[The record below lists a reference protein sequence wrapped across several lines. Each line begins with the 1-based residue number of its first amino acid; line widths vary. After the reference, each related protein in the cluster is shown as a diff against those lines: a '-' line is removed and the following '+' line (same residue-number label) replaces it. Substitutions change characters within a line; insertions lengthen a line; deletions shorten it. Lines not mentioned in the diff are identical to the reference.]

1 MFKGYIIEQL
11 IRERKIKK
19 ADVYRYADIQKATL
33 DNIIKGTN
41 VPNCNTLEK
50 IADFFNVSIDIFFE
64 REKND
69 NTMYNGNVI
78 KQLLLDKKVT
88 NKELLR
94 YLGTEANASL
104 AQIVNGNPTVKRLE
118 KVADFFGVS
127 MDVFF
132 EREKPFKAYSSA
144 HGDNEQQYKEKIELL
159 ERLLEEKDK
168 RILLLEQMNQ
178 LVNPTESRTDLG
190 QTIKIITQFEN
201 VTA

>member
-11 IRERKIKK
+11 IRERKVKK
-19 ADVYRYADIQKATL
+19 TDVYRYADIQKATL

-190 QTIKIITQFEN
+190 QTT
-201 VTA
+201 

>member
-64 REKND
+64 RDKND

-132 EREKPFKAYSSA
+132 EREKPFKAYPSA

-178 LVNPTESRTDLG
+178 LVNSAESRTDLG
-190 QTIKIITQFEN
+190 QTI
-201 VTA
+201 

>member
-11 IRERKIKK
+11 IRERKVKK

-50 IADFFNVSIDIFFE
+50 IADFFNASIDIFFE
-64 REKND
+64 RDKND

-132 EREKPFKAYSSA
+132 EREKPFKAYPSA

-178 LVNPTESRTDLG
+178 LVNSTESRTDLG
-190 QTIKIITQFEN
+190 QTI
-201 VTA
+201 

>member
-11 IRERKIKK
+11 IRERKVKK

-50 IADFFNVSIDIFFE
+50 IADSFNVSIDIFFG
-64 REKND
+64 RDKND

-178 LVNPTESRTDLG
+178 LVNSAESRTDLG
-190 QTIKIITQFEN
+190 QTI
-201 VTA
+201 

>member
-1 MFKGYIIEQL
+1 
-11 IRERKIKK
+11 
-19 ADVYRYADIQKATL
+19 
-33 DNIIKGTN
+33 
-41 VPNCNTLEK
+41 
-50 IADFFNVSIDIFFE
+50 
-64 REKND
+64 
-69 NTMYNGNVI
+69 MYNGNII

-144 HGDNEQQYKEKIELL
+144 HGDNEQQ
-159 ERLLEEKDK
+159 
-168 RILLLEQMNQ
+168 
-178 LVNPTESRTDLG
+178 
-190 QTIKIITQFEN
+190 
-201 VTA
+201 

>member
-11 IRERKIKK
+11 IRERKTKK

-132 EREKPFKAYSSA
+132 EREKPFKAYPSA

-178 LVNPTESRTDLG
+178 LVNSAESRTDLG
-190 QTIKIITQFEN
+190 QTI
-201 VTA
+201 

>member
-11 IRERKIKK
+11 IRERKVKK

-33 DNIIKGTN
+33 DNIIKGAN

-50 IADFFNVSIDIFFE
+50 IADFLNVSIDIFFE

-190 QTIKIITQFEN
+190 QTI
-201 VTA
+201 

>member
-11 IRERKIKK
+11 IRERKTKK

-178 LVNPTESRTDLG
+178 LVNSAESRTDLG
-190 QTIKIITQFEN
+190 QTI
-201 VTA
+201 

>member
-11 IRERKIKK
+11 IRERKVKK

-69 NTMYNGNVI
+69 NIMYNGNVI

-132 EREKPFKAYSSA
+132 EREKPFKAYPSA

-190 QTIKIITQFEN
+190 QTI
-201 VTA
+201 

>member
-1 MFKGYIIEQL
+1 MFKGYVIEQL
-11 IRERKIKK
+11 IRERKTKK

-190 QTIKIITQFEN
+190 QTI
-201 VTA
+201 

>member
-19 ADVYRYADIQKATL
+19 ADVYRYADVQKATL

-50 IADFFNVSIDIFFE
+50 IAGFFNVSIDIFFE
-64 REKND
+64 RDKND
-69 NTMYNGNVI
+69 DTMYNGNVI

-190 QTIKIITQFEN
+190 QTI
-201 VTA
+201 

>member
-132 EREKPFKAYSSA
+132 EREKPFKAYPSA

-178 LVNPTESRTDLG
+178 LVNSTESRTDLG
-190 QTIKIITQFEN
+190 QTI
-201 VTA
+201 

>member
-1 MFKGYIIEQL
+1 MFRGYIIEQL
-11 IRERKIKK
+11 IRERKVKK

-33 DNIIKGTN
+33 DNIIKVTN

-50 IADFFNVSIDIFFE
+50 IADSFNVSIDIFFG
-64 REKND
+64 RDKND

-118 KVADFFGVS
+118 KVADVFGVS

-190 QTIKIITQFEN
+190 QTI
-201 VTA
+201 

>member
-118 KVADFFGVS
+118 KVADFFGGS

-190 QTIKIITQFEN
+190 QTI
-201 VTA
+201 

>member
-11 IRERKIKK
+11 IRERKVKK

-64 REKND
+64 RVKND

-132 EREKPFKAYSSA
+132 EREKPFKAYPSA

-178 LVNPTESRTDLG
+178 LVNSAESRTDLG
-190 QTIKIITQFEN
+190 QTI
-201 VTA
+201 

>member
-1 MFKGYIIEQL
+1 
-11 IRERKIKK
+11 
-19 ADVYRYADIQKATL
+19 
-33 DNIIKGTN
+33 
-41 VPNCNTLEK
+41 
-50 IADFFNVSIDIFFE
+50 
-64 REKND
+64 
-69 NTMYNGNVI
+69 MYNGNI
-78 KQLLLDKKVT
+78 IRQLLVERNIP

-178 LVNPTESRTDLG
+178 CKH
-190 QTIKIITQFEN
+190 TIFRLDAHYSQPYLCA
-201 VTA
+201 VTFNNNDYGKRKSKLSGGI

>member
-11 IRERKIKK
+11 IRERKVKK

-64 REKND
+64 RDKND

-132 EREKPFKAYSSA
+132 EREKPFKAYPSA
-144 HGDNEQQYKEKIELL
+144 HGDNEQQYKEKSNCWNVCL
-159 ERLLEEKDK
+159 K
-168 RILLLEQMNQ
+168 RK
-178 LVNPTESRTDLG
+178 
-190 QTIKIITQFEN
+190 IKEFYS
-201 VTA
+201 

>member
-1 MFKGYIIEQL
+1 MFKGYITEQL

-190 QTIKIITQFEN
+190 QTI
-201 VTA
+201 

>member
-33 DNIIKGTN
+33 DNTIKGTN

-178 LVNPTESRTDLG
+178 LVNSTESRTDLG
-190 QTIKIITQFEN
+190 QTI
-201 VTA
+201 

>member
-11 IRERKIKK
+11 IRERKVKK

-64 REKND
+64 RDKND

-132 EREKPFKAYSSA
+132 DREKPFKACPSSA
-144 HGDNEQQYKEKIELL
+144 HEDNELQYKEKIALL

-168 RILLLEQMNQ
+168 RIALLEQMNQ
-178 LVNPTESRTDLG
+178 LVNSAEGRTKSG
-190 QTIKIITQFEN
+190 QII
-201 VTA
+201 

>member
-11 IRERKIKK
+11 IRERKVKK

-64 REKND
+64 RDKND

-132 EREKPFKAYSSA
+132 EREKPFKAYPSA
-144 HGDNEQQYKEKIELL
+144 YGDNEQQYKEKIELL

-190 QTIKIITQFEN
+190 QTI
-201 VTA
+201 

>member
-11 IRERKIKK
+11 IRERKVKK

-50 IADFFNVSIDIFFE
+50 IADSFNVSIDIFFG
-64 REKND
+64 RDKND

-190 QTIKIITQFEN
+190 QTI
-201 VTA
+201 

>member
-190 QTIKIITQFEN
+190 QTL
-201 VTA
+201 

>member
-11 IRERKIKK
+11 IRERKVKK

-144 HGDNEQQYKEKIELL
+144 QRDNEQQYKEKIELL

-190 QTIKIITQFEN
+190 QTI
-201 VTA
+201 

>member
-1 MFKGYIIEQL
+1 
-11 IRERKIKK
+11 
-19 ADVYRYADIQKATL
+19 
-33 DNIIKGTN
+33 
-41 VPNCNTLEK
+41 
-50 IADFFNVSIDIFFE
+50 
-64 REKND
+64 
-69 NTMYNGNVI
+69 MYNGNVI

-144 HGDNEQQYKEKIELL
+144 QGDNEQQYKEKIELL

-190 QTIKIITQFEN
+190 QTI
-201 VTA
+201 

>member
-11 IRERKIKK
+11 IRERKVKK

-50 IADFFNVSIDIFFE
+50 IADFFNVFIDIFFE
-64 REKND
+64 RDKND

-190 QTIKIITQFEN
+190 QTI
-201 VTA
+201 

>member
-1 MFKGYIIEQL
+1 
-11 IRERKIKK
+11 
-19 ADVYRYADIQKATL
+19 
-33 DNIIKGTN
+33 
-41 VPNCNTLEK
+41 
-50 IADFFNVSIDIFFE
+50 
-64 REKND
+64 
-69 NTMYNGNVI
+69 MYNGNI
-78 KQLLLDKKVT
+78 IRQLLVERNIP

-178 LVNPTESRTDLG
+178 LVKNQLVNSAESRTDLG
-190 QTIKIITQFEN
+190 QTI
-201 VTA
+201 

>member
-190 QTIKIITQFEN
+190 QTI
-201 VTA
+201 

>member
-11 IRERKIKK
+11 IRERKVKK

-64 REKND
+64 RDKND

-132 EREKPFKAYSSA
+132 DREKPFKACQSA
-144 HGDNEQQYKEKIELL
+144 HEDNELQYKEKIALL

-168 RILLLEQMNQ
+168 RIALLEQMNQ
-178 LVNPTESRTDLG
+178 LVNSAEGRTKSG
-190 QTIKIITQFEN
+190 QII
-201 VTA
+201 

>member
-1 MFKGYIIEQL
+1 MFKGYIIGQL
-11 IRERKIKK
+11 IRERKVKK

-132 EREKPFKAYSSA
+132 EREKPFKAYPSA

-190 QTIKIITQFEN
+190 QTI
-201 VTA
+201 

>member
-11 IRERKIKK
+11 IRERKVKK

-132 EREKPFKAYSSA
+132 EREKPFKAYPSA

-178 LVNPTESRTDLG
+178 LVNPTESRTDLE
-190 QTIKIITQFEN
+190 QTI
-201 VTA
+201 